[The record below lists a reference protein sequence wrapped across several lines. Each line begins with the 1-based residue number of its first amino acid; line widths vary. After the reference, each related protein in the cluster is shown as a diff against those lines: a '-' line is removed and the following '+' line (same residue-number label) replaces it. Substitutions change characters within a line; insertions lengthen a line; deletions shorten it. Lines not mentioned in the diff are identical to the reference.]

1 VSKDQQAYKVLKDFK
16 DDKESKDLQ
25 EFRVPK
31 A

>member
-1 VSKDQQAYKVLKDFK
+1 VFKDQQVFRVLRDFK